1 MKTAIL
7 LGLATVM
14 AVCIGVEVDG
24 ASFAA
29 IALFNRKGR
38 DGGYDGPEPDFSL
51 LENVPRP
58 YFLTDAFGV
67 ILEHNDAALAL
78 ANSMGTRISRG
89 TKIRSVFGG
98 QTNADALIYK
108 SLRRASSDGA
118 SADTIELTHLSAV
131 CEAEVEIAR
140 QANPRYYLW
149 SIKIHEAAVEDI
161 VEPQIPTDIENAPI
175 GYFSATRDG
184 KITEIN
190 AHMRKLAG
198 LPDDIA
204 DSDLPKVA
212 DLFGPDARKLS
223 PNIVSAEEK
232 VEVTLQ
238 LNHANGEQ
246 VPVRVMQRILTED
259 AFEGVTQAFVTRLPR
274 QGFQA
279 SSDDAKRLVRL
290 LDDAPVALAVTDA
303 DGLVLEANDR
313 LATMSGG
320 AARVGA
326 EIALAVRLDD
336 RPDVVERLRNVAAG
350 AAPDSPLD
358 IKLTG
363 EAGKEHEAQFH
374 AHKIDTEAGELLLAY
389 VMDVSAEKVI
399 ERQLAQAD
407 KMQSVGKLAGGI
419 AHDVN
424 NVLTA
429 IRGHCDLLMLR
440 HHEGDPDFD
449 HLNQIRGQTERAA
462 TVISQLLAFS
472 RRQTLR
478 RQVTQ
483 LAETLDEMRLMLNP
497 LITERITFRSRHA
510 RDLGYVRIDR
520 SEFQRVIMNLAVNAC
535 DAMESGGSLLV
546 TTKNIDPA
554 QASEYKHEP
563 LPPAHYVLVEV
574 ADTGG
579 GISASDMESI
589 FEPFFTTKGTGKGT
603 GLGLS
608 TVYGIIKQMEGF
620 IFCESEVGKGTVFR
634 VFLPRYFGALDVDQT
649 PELEKREIPRD
660 LSGTGHVLLVED
672 EDSVRSFAVRALQLR
687 GYQVTAASGGG
698 EAVEIVKE
706 DPEAI
711 DLIVSDVVM
720 PEMTGPEMM
729 REVKKIRPNMGFI
742 FISGYAEDAFRE
754 EMMDDE
760 EFHFLAK
767 PFSLKDLAIKVK
779 QAFQAE
785 D

>member
-7 LGLATVM
+7 LGFTILMVI
-14 AVCIGVEVDG
+14 CIGIDG
-24 ASFAA
+24 DNASLAA
-29 IALFNRKGR
+29 IALFNRKSR
-38 DGGYDGPEPDFSL
+38 DNAYYDAAPDFSL
-51 LENVPRP
+51 LENVARP

-67 ILEHNDAALAL
+67 IIEHNDAAHAL
-78 ANSMGTRISRG
+78 AGALNVRVSRG
-89 TKIRSVFGG
+89 TKIRTIFAGHS
-98 QTNADALIYK
+98 NADSLIYK
-108 SLRRASSDGA
+108 GLRKAASDGA
-118 SADTIELTHLSAV
+118 SAETLDLTHLPNLR
-131 CEAEVEIAR
+131 EAEIEIAR

-149 SIKIHEAAVEDI
+149 SIKLHDSSDEEFVESQ
-161 VEPQIPTDIENAPI
+161 VPTDIENAPI
-175 GYFSATRDG
+175 GYFSAARDG
-184 KITEIN
+184 KILEMN
-190 AHMRKLAG
+190 ARMRKMAG
-198 LPDDIA
+198 LTEDAVQDA
-204 DSDLPKVA
+204 SLRVT
-212 DLFGPDARKLS
+212 DLFGQDATKLS
-223 PNIVSAEEK
+223 PNIVAADES

-238 LNHANGEQ
+238 LHHSNGEQ
-246 VPVRVMQRILTED
+246 VPVRLMQRILTED
-259 AFEGVTQAFVTRLPR
+259 VLEGVTQVFVTRLPR

-336 RPDVVERLRNVAAG
+336 RPDVVERLRIVAEG
-350 AAPDSPLD
+350 AAPDRPLD

-483 LAETLDEMRLMLNP
+483 LSETLDEMRLMLNP

-546 TTKNIDPA
+546 TTKNVDPA
-554 QASEYKHEP
+554 QASEYNHDP

-620 IFCESEVGKGTVFR
+620 IFCQSEVGVGTVFR
-634 VFLPRYFGALDVDQT
+634 VFLPRYFGSLEADQT
-649 PELEKREIPRD
+649 PEVEKREVPRD
-660 LSGTGHVLLVED
+660 LTGTGHVLLVED

-687 GYQVTAASGGG
+687 GYKVTPASGGE

-706 DPEAI
+706 DPDAI

-729 REVKKIRPNMGFI
+729 REVKKIRPNMSFI

-760 EFHFLAK
+760 QFHFLAK
-767 PFSLKDLAIKVK
+767 PFSLKDLAVKVK